1 MTGIL
6 YKLVGEKNRLDKT
19 SYLTNATNITGVV
32 IKFPS
37 SIIDPILTLNGTA
50 IANLWQFNYI
60 RLDEFDR
67 YYFIDDIISIA
78 NNLWEVHCHV
88 DVLMSWKDEIVD
100 NTCRVMRNEFRGNNF
115 IVDDMAEYLPYY
127 KVRKTFDYEPVT
139 FKQTLFEQAHN
150 KNDCAFVVCVRVD
163 SVGTTPG
170 NNSEQNTYEVS
181 VPNDAISVLQGT
193 NLNYYITNEANIL
206 KFLSFID
213 NDSQAASYVNGV
225 WVYPFKF
232 AEVGDS
238 TARPDLVWETIMP
251 NGIDTEAQGFRV
263 GAGFSIDGNAPVSL
277 YQALNADFTLITG
290 TAISIW
296 LPFYGFYD
304 LNISKFISLIQ
315 SFDEHFNLD
324 IRYYID
330 LVTHSI
336 TYIISYQT
344 YDTETDRYRYICID
358 RLNVPCG
365 VGVEFNIDNADQV
378 ERNRT
383 ADSIRLVG
391 NIIGS
396 VAGIGGSAASGYV
409 GGALVRQNA
418 GRAIGAMAG
427 AIGGATQAIGGIL
440 KSASDFFANRVVD
453 VPYGST
459 VSNNGETY
467 SWFYY
472 NTYDILVSV
481 AVRDLAHDRD
491 DNYKHL
497 CGMPCDIID
506 TLSNMHG
513 YTIVSDI
520 HLDNV
525 PALSRELDEII
536 ELLQSGIL
544 MPNE

>member
-1 MTGIL
+1 MTGTL

-19 SYLTNATNITGVV
+19 SYLSNATSVTGVI

-60 RLDEFDR
+60 RLDEFGR

-88 DVLMSWKDEIVD
+88 DVLMSWKDEIVN

-127 KVRKTFDYEPVT
+127 KVVKESDYEPVT
-139 FKQTLFEQAHN
+139 FKAALFEQAHGV
-150 KNDCAFVVCVRVD
+150 NDCAFVICVRVD
-163 SVGTTPG
+163 AVGTTVSDY
-170 NNSEQNTYEVS
+170 NEQEAYDVFA
-181 VPNDAISVLQGT
+181 PNDAISVLQST
-193 NLNYYITNEANIL
+193 NLNYYITTAFEAA

-213 NDSQAASYVNGV
+213 NNSQVASYVNGI
-225 WVYPFKF
+225 WVYPFKL
-232 AEVGDS
+232 AEAGDP
-238 TARPDLVWETIMP
+238 TVKPDLLWEPIMP
-251 NGIDTEAQGFRV
+251 NGIDSKAEGFRV
-263 GAGFSIDGNAPVSL
+263 GSGFSIDGKTSIPLSS
-277 YQALNADFTLITG
+277 ALNLDFTLITG

-296 LPFYGFYD
+296 LPFYGFYV

-315 SFDEHFNLD
+315 SLDEHFNMSV
-324 IRYYID
+324 RYYID
-330 LVTHSI
+330 LVTRSI
-336 TYIISYQT
+336 TYIIAYET
-344 YDTETDRYRYICID
+344 YEVDADKYRYICID
-358 RLNVPCG
+358 RLNVQCG
-365 VGVEFNIDNADQV
+365 VGVEFNIDNADRV

-383 ADSIRLVG
+383 ADSIRLIA
-391 NIIGS
+391 NIIAS
-396 VAGIGGSAASGYV
+396 ISGIGGSAASGAIS
-409 GGALVRQNA
+409 GGP
-418 GRAIGAMAG
+418 IGAMVGTAVG
-427 AIGGATQAIGGIL
+427 STQAVGGIV
-440 KSASDFFANRVVD
+440 KSSSDFFYNRVID
-453 VPYGST
+453 VPYGSF

-467 SWFYY
+467 PWFYY

-481 AVRDLAHDRD
+481 AIRDLAHNRD

-525 PALSRELDEII
+525 PALSQELDEIVK
-536 ELLQSGIL
+536 LLQSGIL

>member
-1 MTGIL
+1 MNITL
-6 YKLVGEKNRLDKT
+6 YRCTSEKNRLDKT
-19 SYLTNATNITGVV
+19 DYLFNRSNSTCQ
-32 IKFPS
+32 IKFPTS
-37 SIIDPILTLNGTA
+37 VIDPVFTMQWNSDMIVV
-50 IANLWQFNYI
+50 QFNYAYI
-60 RLDEFDR
+60 PEFNR

-88 DVLMSWKDEIVD
+88 DALMSWKDEIVN
-100 NTCRVMRNEFRGNNF
+100 NTCRVMRNEFRGNDF

-127 KVRKTFDYEPVT
+127 KVKKTFDYEPVT
-139 FKQTLFEQAHN
+139 FKQTLFEQAHGE
-150 KNDCAFVVCVRVD
+150 NDCAFVVCVRIN
-163 SVGTTPG
+163 SVGTTQG
-170 NNSEQNTYEVS
+170 SYNEQNTYEVS
-181 VPNDAISVLQGT
+181 VPNDSISVLQGT
-193 NLNYYITNEANIL
+193 NLNYYITNESNIF

-213 NDSQAASYVNGV
+213 NNSQAASYVNGV

-238 TARPDLVWETIMP
+238 TTRPDLVWETIMP

-263 GAGFSIDGNAPVSL
+263 GAGFSIDGNASLQL
-277 YQALNADFTLITG
+277 YQALNVDFTLITG

-315 SFDEHFNLD
+315 SFDEHFYLD

-336 TYIISYQT
+336 TYIIAYQT
-344 YDTETDRYRYICID
+344 YEAEADRYRYICID

-396 VAGIGGSAASGYV
+396 VAGIGGSAASGFV
-409 GGALVRQNA
+409 GGALVRQRA
-418 GRAIGAMAG
+418 GRAIGAMTG

-467 SWFYY
+467 PWFYY

-525 PALSRELDEII
+525 PALSQELDEIV